1 MLKVN
6 IVAVGGIKE
15 HYFVDAI
22 KEYSKR
28 LSKFCTLKII
38 EVEEESNQKS
48 IESKK
53 EKESERLLS
62 VCKGT
67 IVLLDREGEFVS
79 SEKMAEIIDKYQ
91 TQGNSEITY
100 VIGGSNGVSEM
111 LKQKANKTISFGKIT
126 FPHQLFRVVL
136 LEQIY
141 RAFCINAGLPYHKW
155 GQSLGSSAVFTGE
168 QFGLKQWRMKS
179 EEWWIVD

>member
-1 MLKVN
+1 
-6 IVAVGGIKE
+6 
-15 HYFVDAI
+15 
-22 KEYSKR
+22 
-28 LSKFCTLKII
+28 
-38 EVEEESNQKS
+38 NQKS
-48 IESKK
+48 IDSKK
-53 EKESERLLS
+53 EKESERLLL

-141 RAFCINAGLPYHKW
+141 RAFCINAGLPYHK
-155 GQSLGSSAVFTGE
+155 
-168 QFGLKQWRMKS
+168 
-179 EEWWIVD
+179 

>member
-15 HYFVDAI
+15 NFFVDAI

-28 LSKFCTLKII
+28 LSKFCALKII
-38 EVEEESNQKS
+38 EVEEESSQKS
-48 IESKK
+48 IEAKK

-62 VCKGT
+62 VCKGV

-100 VIGGSNGVSEM
+100 VIGGSNGVSET

-141 RAFCINAGLPYHKW
+141 RAFSINAGLPYHK
-155 GQSLGSSAVFTGE
+155 
-168 QFGLKQWRMKS
+168 
-179 EEWWIVD
+179 